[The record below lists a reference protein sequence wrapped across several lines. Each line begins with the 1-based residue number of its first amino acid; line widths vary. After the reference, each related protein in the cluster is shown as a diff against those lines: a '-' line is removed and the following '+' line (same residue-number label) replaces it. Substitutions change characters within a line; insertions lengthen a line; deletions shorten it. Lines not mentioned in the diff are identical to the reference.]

1 MFLVD
6 KWRKKKRIIYS
17 KIDNWPRETAFT
29 VTVRKC
35 FVEVYV
41 NNE

>member
-1 MFLVD
+1 MFLLTNGG
-6 KWRKKKRIIYS
+6 KKRIIYS
-17 KIDNWPRETAFT
+17 KIDNWPREIAFI

-35 FVEVYV
+35 FVEVFV

>member
-1 MFLVD
+1 MFLLTNGG
-6 KWRKKKRIIYS
+6 KKKRIIYS
-17 KIDNWPRETAFT
+17 KIDNWPREIVFT